1 MSGSEDVALIAILPL
16 TILFWAWVV
25 WAILEWR
32 KTRHKSQLQNKIVD
46 KFQSVQEFSDF
57 LQSKEGNKFLN
68 FVKFSGLAPKEK
80 LLSSL
85 TKGVILVALGI
96 ALILVGQIFN
106 EEMKYF
112 IAFGIVSIAL
122 GIGFL
127 ISTFISYTLS
137 KKWGIIDEND

>member
-1 MSGSEDVALIAILPL
+1 MTGSEDVALIAILPL

-85 TKGVILVALGI
+85 TKGVILVTLGI
-96 ALILVGQIFN
+96 ALILVGQIFI

-122 GIGFL
+122 GVGFL

-137 KKWGIIDEND
+137 KKWGIIDENN

>member
-1 MSGSEDVALIAILPL
+1 MTGSEDVALIAILPL

-46 KFQSVQEFSDF
+46 KFQSVQEFNDF

-85 TKGVILVALGI
+85 TKGVILITLGI

-112 IAFGIVSIAL
+112 TAFGIVSIAL
-122 GIGFL
+122 GVGFI
-127 ISTFISYTLS
+127 ISMFISYTLS
-137 KKWGIIDEND
+137 KKWGIMNEKD